1 MNTAVRSALNLVI
14 QQINAVAIRFLSY
27 FQIWTPTLSL
37 KERQRLLKKAAK
49 RMKEQPR
56 VQRVV
61 MPSKPITDPSFG
73 YVNSALTDVSA
84 TWKKHSTG
92 VNNAGLFNNPNAD
105 RKNDKE
111 SGGEV
116 PTQKIRRVQ

>member
-1 MNTAVRSALNLVI
+1 MNTTVRSALNLVI
-14 QQINAVAIRFLSY
+14 QQISAVMMRFLSY
-27 FQIWTPTLSL
+27 FQIWTPTLSI

>member
-1 MNTAVRSALNLVI
+1 MSITVRSALNLVT
-14 QQINAVAIRFLSY
+14 QQINVAMTRFLSY

-37 KERQRLLKKAAK
+37 SERTKLRQKAARK
-49 RMKEQPR
+49 LKEKPKT
-56 VQRVV
+56 QRVV
-61 MPSKPITDPSFG
+61 MPSKLITDPTFG

-92 VNNAGLFNNPNAD
+92 VKNAGLFNNPNAD
-105 RKNDKE
+105 RENDKE

-116 PTQKIRRVQ
+116 PTQKIRRIQ

>member
-1 MNTAVRSALNLVI
+1 MSITVRSALNLAT
-14 QQINAVAIRFLSY
+14 QQINVAMTRFLSY

-37 KERQRLLKKAAK
+37 SERTKLRQKAAK
-49 RMKEQPR
+49 RLKEKPKT
-56 VQRVV
+56 QRVV
-61 MPSKPITDPSFG
+61 MPSKLITDPSFG

-92 VNNAGLFNNPNAD
+92 VKNAGLFDNPNQD
-105 RKNDKE
+105 RKNNKE
-111 SGGEV
+111 SRGEV

>member
-1 MNTAVRSALNLVI
+1 MNTTVRSALNLVI
-14 QQINAVAIRFLSY
+14 QQINAVMMRFLSY
-27 FQIWTPTLSL
+27 FQIWTPTLSI

-49 RMKEQPR
+49 RMKEQPK

-61 MPSKPITDPSFG
+61 MPSKLITDPSFG
-73 YVNSALTDVSA
+73 YVNSALTNVQD

-92 VNNAGLFNNPNAD
+92 VKNAGLFNNPNAD

>member
-1 MNTAVRSALNLVI
+1 MSNIVRSVLSLVTH
-14 QQINAVAIRFLSY
+14 QSNVAMTHFLSY
-27 FQIWTPTLSL
+27 FQIWTPTLSM
-37 KERQRLLKKAAK
+37 KERTKLRQKAAK
-49 RMKEQPR
+49 RMKEQPKT
-56 VQRVV
+56 QRVV
-61 MPSKPITDPSFG
+61 MPSKPITDPTFG
-73 YVNSALTDVSA
+73 YVNSALTDVSE

-92 VNNAGLFNNPNAD
+92 VKNAGLFNNPNAD

>member
-1 MNTAVRSALNLVI
+1 MSITVRSALNLAT
-14 QQINAVAIRFLSY
+14 QQINVAMTRFLSY
-27 FQIWTPTLSL
+27 FQIWTPILSL
-37 KERQRLLKKAAK
+37 KERTRLRQKAAK
-49 RMKEQPR
+49 RTKEQPKT
-56 VQRVV
+56 QRVV
-61 MPSKPITDPSFG
+61 MPSKLITDPTFG
-73 YVNSALTDVSA
+73 YVNAAQTNVSE

>member
-1 MNTAVRSALNLVI
+1 MSITVRSALNLVT
-14 QQINAVAIRFLSY
+14 QQINVAMTRFLSY

-37 KERQRLLKKAAK
+37 SERTKLRQKAAK
-49 RMKEQPR
+49 RLKEKPKT
-56 VQRVV
+56 QRVV
-61 MPSKPITDPSFG
+61 MPSKLITDPSFG
-73 YVNSALTDVSA
+73 YVNSALTNVQD

-92 VNNAGLFNNPNAD
+92 VKNAGLFNNPNAD

>member
-1 MNTAVRSALNLVI
+1 MTSIVRSALNLVI
-14 QQINAVAIRFLSY
+14 SHLNVVMIRFLSY

-37 KERQRLLKKAAK
+37 KERQKLLRKAAK
-49 RMKEQPR
+49 RVKEQPKT
-56 VQRVV
+56 QRVV
-61 MPSKPITDPSFG
+61 MPSKLITDPTFG
-73 YVNSALTDVSA
+73 YVNSAQTNVSE

-92 VNNAGLFNNPNAD
+92 VKNAGLFNNPNAD

-111 SGGEV
+111 SGAEM

>member
-1 MNTAVRSALNLVI
+1 MNTIVHSVLNRITQKISAVM
-14 QQINAVAIRFLSY
+14 IRFLSY
-27 FQIWTPTLSL
+27 FEIWTPTLSIN
-37 KERQRLLKKAAK
+37 ERQKLRQKAAK
-49 RMKEQPR
+49 RIKQQPK

-73 YVNSALTDVSA
+73 YVNSALTDVQA

-92 VNNAGLFNNPNAD
+92 VKNAGLFDNPNQD
-105 RKNDKE
+105 RKNNKE
-111 SGGEV
+111 SRGEV

>member
-1 MNTAVRSALNLVI
+1 MSIIVRSALNLAT
-14 QQINAVAIRFLSY
+14 QQINVAMTRFLSY

-37 KERQRLLKKAAK
+37 SERTKLRQKAAK
-49 RMKEQPR
+49 RLREKPKT
-56 VQRVV
+56 QRVV
-61 MPSKPITDPSFG
+61 MPSKLITDPSFG
-73 YVNSALTDVSA
+73 YVNAALTNVQD

>member
-14 QQINAVAIRFLSY
+14 QQINAAVIRFLSY

-37 KERQRLLKKAAK
+37 KERQRLLKRAAK
-49 RMKEQPR
+49 RMKEQPK

-61 MPSKPITDPSFG
+61 MPSKLITDPSFG

-84 TWKKHSTG
+84 TWKKHLTG

>member
-1 MNTAVRSALNLVI
+1 MTSIVRSALNLVI
-14 QQINAVAIRFLSY
+14 PHLNVVMIRFLSY

-37 KERQRLLKKAAK
+37 KQRQRLLRKAAK
-49 RMKEQPR
+49 RMKEQPK

-84 TWKKHSTG
+84 TWKKHLTG

>member
-1 MNTAVRSALNLVI
+1 MSITVRSALNLAT
-14 QQINAVAIRFLSY
+14 QQINVAMTRFLSY

-37 KERQRLLKKAAK
+37 SERTKLGQKAAK
-49 RMKEQPR
+49 RLKEKPKT
-56 VQRVV
+56 QRVV
-61 MPSKPITDPSFG
+61 MPSKLITDPSFR
-73 YVNSALTDVSA
+73 YVNSALTNVQD

-92 VNNAGLFNNPNAD
+92 VKNAGLFNNPNAD

>member
-1 MNTAVRSALNLVI
+1 MSITVRSALNLVT
-14 QQINAVAIRFLSY
+14 QQINVAMTRFLSY

-37 KERQRLLKKAAK
+37 SERTKLRQKAAK
-49 RMKEQPR
+49 RLKEKPKT
-56 VQRVV
+56 QRVV
-61 MPSKPITDPSFG
+61 MPSKLITDPTFG
-73 YVNSALTDVSA
+73 YVNSALTNVQD

-92 VNNAGLFNNPNAD
+92 VKNAGLFNNPNAD
-105 RKNDKE
+105 RKNNKE

>member
-1 MNTAVRSALNLVI
+1 MSITVRSVLNLAT
-14 QQINAVAIRFLSY
+14 QQINVAMTRFLSY

-37 KERQRLLKKAAK
+37 SERTKLRQRAAK
-49 RMKEQPR
+49 KLKEKPKT
-56 VQRVV
+56 QRVV
-61 MPSKPITDPSFG
+61 MPSKLITDPSFG

-92 VNNAGLFNNPNAD
+92 VKNAGLFNNPNAD
-105 RKNDKE
+105 RKNNKE

>member
-1 MNTAVRSALNLVI
+1 MSNIVHSALNLVTHHT
-14 QQINAVAIRFLSY
+14 NAVMIRFLSY

-37 KERQRLLKKAAK
+37 KERQRLLRKAAK
-49 RMKEQPR
+49 RMKEQPK

-61 MPSKPITDPSFG
+61 MPSKPITDPTFG

-92 VNNAGLFNNPNAD
+92 VNNAGLFNNPNANG
-105 RKNDKE
+105 KNNKE
-111 SGGEV
+111 SGAEMS
-116 PTQKIRRVQ
+116 PQKIRRVQ

>member
-1 MNTAVRSALNLVI
+1 MTSIVRSALNLVI
-14 QQINAVAIRFLSY
+14 QHLNVVMIRFLSY

-37 KERQRLLKKAAK
+37 KQRQRLLRKAAK
-49 RMKEQPR
+49 RMKEQPK

-84 TWKKHSTG
+84 TWKKHLTG

-111 SGGEV
+111 SGTEM
-116 PTQKIRRVQ
+116 PPQKIRRVQ

>member
-1 MNTAVRSALNLVI
+1 MNTTVRSALNLVT
-14 QQINAVAIRFLSY
+14 QQINVAMTRFLSY

-37 KERQRLLKKAAK
+37 SERTKLRQKAAK
-49 RMKEQPR
+49 RLKEKPKT
-56 VQRVV
+56 QRVV
-61 MPSKPITDPSFG
+61 MPSKLITDPSFG

-92 VNNAGLFNNPNAD
+92 VKNAGLFNNPNAD
-105 RKNDKE
+105 RENDKE

-116 PTQKIRRVQ
+116 PTQKIRRIQ

>member
-1 MNTAVRSALNLVI
+1 MNTTVRSALNLVI
-14 QQINAVAIRFLSY
+14 QQINAVMMRFLSY
-27 FQIWTPTLSL
+27 FQIWTPTLSI

-61 MPSKPITDPSFG
+61 MPSKLITDPSFG

>member
-1 MNTAVRSALNLVI
+1 MSITVRSALNLVT
-14 QQINAVAIRFLSY
+14 QQINVAMTRFLSY

-37 KERQRLLKKAAK
+37 SERTKLRQKAAK
-49 RMKEQPR
+49 RLKEKPKT
-56 VQRVV
+56 QRVV
-61 MPSKPITDPSFG
+61 MPSKLITNPSFG
-73 YVNSALTDVSA
+73 YVNSALTNVQD

-92 VNNAGLFNNPNAD
+92 VKNAGLFNNPNAD
-105 RKNDKE
+105 RKNNKE

>member
-1 MNTAVRSALNLVI
+1 MSNIVHSALNLVTHHT
-14 QQINAVAIRFLSY
+14 NAVMIRFLSY

-37 KERQRLLKKAAK
+37 KERQRLLRKAAK
-49 RMKEQPR
+49 RMKEQPK

-61 MPSKPITDPSFG
+61 MPSKPITDPTFG

-84 TWKKHSTG
+84 TWKKHLTG
-92 VNNAGLFNNPNAD
+92 VKNAGLFNNPNAD

-111 SGGEV
+111 SGAEM
-116 PTQKIRRVQ
+116 PPQKIRRVQ